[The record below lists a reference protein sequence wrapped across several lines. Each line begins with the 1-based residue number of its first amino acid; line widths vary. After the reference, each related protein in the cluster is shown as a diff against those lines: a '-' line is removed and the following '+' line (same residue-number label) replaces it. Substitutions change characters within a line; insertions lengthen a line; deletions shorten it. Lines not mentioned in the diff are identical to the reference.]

1 MCGGGMIGSIFSGVE
16 NMANAQQVNAESKG
30 NAKTVRSVA
39 RAEADKLRRAGK
51 QGASS
56 ARAAA
61 AENGLDVDI
70 GSAAM
75 IQDEHIGNAEFNALM
90 TTLDADNN
98 ASNIRRA
105 GKMQRNNYGM
115 KATSDFIK
123 VGGEAMGW
131 K

>member
-1 MCGGGMIGSIFSGVE
+1 MCSGGMISSGLSAVS
-16 NMANAQQVNAESKG
+16 NISNGLQADAESKG

-39 RAEADKLRRAGK
+39 RVQAKRLQEQGK
-51 QGASS
+51 RGASS

-61 AENGLDVDI
+61 AENGLDVDV

-75 IQDEHIGNAEFNALM
+75 IQDEHLGNAAFNASV
-90 TTLDADNN
+90 TIQDADNQ
-98 ASNIRRA
+98 ATNIRRA

-115 KATSDFIK
+115 AAAGDLISM
-123 VGGEAMGW
+123 GGQAMGW